1 MVGNAT
7 EESQCGFKKQP
18 HAVLLSRVLFLNC
31 FQYIFIKSLRGK
43 VVVF

>member
-18 HAVLLSRVLFLNC
+18 HAVLSRVLFLNC